1 MKIII
6 EVNIDTRIVTNEDED
21 GNKTSNKEV
30 VLLPIVEARVQEED
44 TSTSP
49 STKTLEPSTNLEL
62 RTTSS
67 ETSDPPIVTQNGSA
81 THCMKRDCSDA
92 ADRGGYCHKP

>member
-21 GNKTSNKEV
+21 GNKVSNKEI
-30 VLLPIVEARVQEED
+30 VLLPIVEANLQEED
-44 TSTSP
+44 TSTST
-49 STKTLEPSTNLEL
+49 SNLDQDTSTNLEL

-67 ETSDPPIVTQNGSA
+67 ELPKPPIVTKNGSSPFA
-81 THCMKRDCSDA
+81 RRQA
-92 ADRGGYCHKP
+92 AILK